1 MLDAPDLTDDYY
13 LNLLDWSSQ
22 NVVRYTLLIT
32 LRLHTILQHTP
43 CVCASPMQASLLI
56 TKQRRELSA
65 DGTLPSALPL
75 HTALQHAK

>member
-22 NVVRYTLLIT
+22 NVVRSNISIA

-43 CVCASPMQASLLI
+43 CVFASPMQASLLI
-56 TKQRRELSA
+56 NSQRSQPM
-65 DGTLPSALPL
+65 GTLPSAVLL
-75 HTALQHAK
+75 HTALQHTK